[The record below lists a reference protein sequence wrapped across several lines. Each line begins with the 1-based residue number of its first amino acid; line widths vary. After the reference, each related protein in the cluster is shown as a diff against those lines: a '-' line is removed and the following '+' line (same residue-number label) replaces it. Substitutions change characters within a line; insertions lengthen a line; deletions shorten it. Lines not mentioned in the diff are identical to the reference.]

1 MTDYN
6 ETIKQIPMPRRIAM
20 LKVSKRGYPIPWFV
34 PWIDGE
40 PVTQAADPNKVR
52 LAVRFGLCWCCG
64 HKLGKH
70 LAFVI
75 GPMCAI
81 NRITA
86 EPPSHRDCAEY
97 ALKACPFLVNPRMR
111 RNPVEPTGDEIK
123 SAPAGV
129 MIERN
134 PGVSLLW
141 ITRSYR
147 QLKVYSGTLYKV
159 GEPLEVQWW
168 REGRA
173 ATRAEVLASIDS
185 GLPLLRAADMKEDG
199 SVPPE
204 TDAAINA
211 EMKRV
216 LKLVP
221 A

>member
-111 RNPVEPTGDEIK
+111 RNPVEPKGNEVK
-123 SAPAGV
+123 SKPAGV

-141 ITRSYR
+141 MTRSYR
-147 QLKVYSGTLYKV
+147 PLKIFAGTLYEV

-173 ATRAEVLASIDS
+173 ATRKEVMEAIDS
-185 GLPLLRAADMKEDG
+185 GLPLLKAADMKDG
-199 SVPPE
+199 SLPAEV
-204 TDAAINA
+204 DAAINTQ
-211 EMKRV
+211 MKKV